1 MFVDIP
7 LPSGGGEGGGGARGG
22 GEGGGGGLIVF
33 EDIPLPSG
41 HSRPSDWLAD
51 KSGWSLLRSS
61 QPANLV
67 LKLSSC
73 VLTQLLSLILL

>member
-7 LPSGGGEGGGGARGG
+7 LPSGGGGGARGG
-22 GEGGGGGLIVF
+22 GGEGGRGGLIVF

>member
-41 HSRPSDWLAD
+41 HSRPSAD